1 MRTRSLTAPAALLTG
16 ALLLAACG
24 GDSPLE
30 GKTGPEVASLAA
42 DALEEA
48 GAVHVAG
55 TMTTDGEEGEID
67 LQLQGEDAAGTITL
81 GGLEIELISVG
92 GDVYMKAD
100 PEFWASFGMP
110 EDAAAQFDGEW
121 VAVPADAASDFA
133 DFSLSGIAE
142 ELRSSDDEINEE
154 TTTDEL
160 DGESVVIVEQEDGS
174 QLVVADDDPAY
185 PLELR
190 GGDDSEGTLTF
201 SDHGDE
207 QDISAPDDVL
217 DLESVMGG

>member
-30 GKTGPEVASLAA
+30 GKTGPEVAALAA

-48 GAVHVAG
+48 GAVHVSG
-55 TMTTDGEEGEID
+55 TMTTDGEEGEVD
-67 LQLQGEDAAGTITL
+67 LQLQGDDAAGTITL

-92 GDVYMKAD
+92 GDVFMKAD

-110 EDAAAQFDGEW
+110 EDAAAQLDGEW
-121 VAVPADAASDFA
+121 VAVPGDAAEDFA
-133 DFSLSGIAE
+133 DFSLSGIAD
-142 ELRSSDDEINEE
+142 ELRSEDEVQEE
-154 TTTDEL
+154 TRTDEL

-174 QLVVADDDPAY
+174 ELVVADDDPAY
-185 PLELR
+185 PLEMR
-190 GGDDSEGTLTF
+190 GGGDSEGTLTF

-207 QDISAPDDVL
+207 QDISAPEDVL